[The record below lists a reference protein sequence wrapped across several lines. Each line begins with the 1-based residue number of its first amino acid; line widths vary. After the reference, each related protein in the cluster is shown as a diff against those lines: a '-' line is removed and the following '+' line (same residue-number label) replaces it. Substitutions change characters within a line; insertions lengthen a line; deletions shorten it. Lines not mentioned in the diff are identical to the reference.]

1 MASRAVPAGETARD
15 HLAARVPTAQAGA
28 SVSDAR
34 RALLGAT
41 FDVVDALHVLDDA
54 GRLVG
59 RVTLPALLAADGAAR
74 VADLATAP
82 PAAVRPG
89 TDQEAVAQVALDHDL
104 PSVPVVEADGRFL
117 GVVPA
122 EALLRVLRREHDE
135 DVRRLAGIRRD
146 DRFAVRALE
155 APAWR
160 RARNRLPWLLVGLAG
175 SALATFV
182 VTRFEALLAAHVA
195 FSFFVPAIVY
205 LADAIGTQ
213 TEAIAVRGLSRA
225 HQPLPRLLLG
235 ELRTGAIVGTV
246 LGALAFAA
254 VLLVWR
260 DVRLAVAVSSALVI
274 AGTVATTVGLLLP
287 WWLSRAG
294 RDPAFGSGPLATIV
308 QDVLSILVYF
318 AVVSAVCTP

>member
-235 ELRTGAIVGTV
+235 ELRTGVIVGTV

-260 DVRLAVAVSSALVI
+260 DARLAVAVSSALVI

>member
-260 DVRLAVAVSSALVI
+260 DARLAVAVSSALVI

>member
-235 ELRTGAIVGTV
+235 ELRTGSIVGTV